1 MHPLVR
7 DLYKRAILVGNDYPL
22 GLEYVRRTWKTA
34 LQNPKNCPSCYNS
47 NNSSHPDMNKENYTT
62 VKNKK
67 IHLIER
73 KNIKAATNTI
83 VFSPE
88 CDGEIMKA
96 VGKGRFMIREMI
108 GVIQIKKY
116 RTMKKR
122 YDNVSCIDSNMNDEN
137 ERRNNAVLVA
147 HEKLLQKGNI

>member
-1 MHPLVR
+1 
-7 DLYKRAILVGNDYPL
+7 
-22 GLEYVRRTWKTA
+22 
-34 LQNPKNCPSCYNS
+34 
-47 NNSSHPDMNKENYTT
+47 MNKENYTT
-62 VKNKK
+62 VKNNK
-67 IHLIER
+67 IHVIER
-73 KNIKAATNTI
+73 KNIRAATNTI

-88 CDGEIMKA
+88 CDEEIMKA

-108 GVIQIKKY
+108 GVVQIKKY

-122 YDNVSCIDSNMNDEN
+122 YDNVSCIDSNKNDEN